1 MTNTQIA
8 TLPPTERAVAALGFD
23 TVKAEVEKLAT
34 QYADI
39 TAISNKAGR
48 DQAHSAAM
56 ALKSKR
62 VEIQKRAKEV
72 REDAVAFQKA
82 VIAKGD
88 ELAAIIEPEE
98 QRLISLR
105 DAWDEEQ
112 ARIKREAAEA
122 EQRRKAWHES
132 QIASIRGVV
141 LNAAGAA
148 PEKLRGLITELDLIE
163 PSEEIHAEYAP
174 VVARAK
180 AETLSKLL
188 EMLAEAEDREAE
200 QARIKAAQ
208 EAEAA
213 RLAAEREE
221 LAKLRAEA
229 AERQRVEAEAAE
241 AARKAAA
248 EKIAAERAELE
259 AQQRAIREQQAEIER
274 QQQAI
279 KAEQVRQA
287 AEARAAAER
296 KAAAERT
303 EAEAK
308 LAAERAAAQAKT
320 DADAREAA
328 EKLRAEQEKAGVEAG
343 RKLAEEAAAARKKRE
358 ATAPEAETLVEV
370 VAEAYDVSN
379 EVARGWL
386 GLRFGLKRI
395 GFDLDKEA
403 A

>member
-98 QRLISLR
+98 QRLIGLR

-148 PEKLRGLITELDLIE
+148 PEKLRGLISELELIE

-213 RLAAEREE
+213 RIAAEREE
-221 LAKLRAEA
+221 LARLRAEA
-229 AERQRVEAEAAE
+229 EARRQEDERKAAE
-241 AARKAAA
+241 ARAA
-248 EKIAAERAELE
+248 EEARLAAERAELARQRE
-259 AQQRAIREQQAEIER
+259 AQEAQARAEREEIER
-274 QQQAI
+274 QAAELRAQQEAI
-279 KAEQVRQA
+279 RKQQEANE
-287 AEARAAAER
+287 AEARRIERERAEADR
-296 KAAAERT
+296 KAAEEKARAEREEAARVEQERT
-303 EAEAK
+303 EAEENLK
-308 LAAERAAAQAKT
+308 RTQ
-320 DADAREAA
+320 REANA
-328 EKLRAEQEKAGVEAG
+328 PGSEE
-343 RKLAEEAAAARKKRE
+343 LASVISSHYTVSTD
-358 ATAPEAETLVEV
+358 TAYA
-370 VAEAYDVSN
+370 
-379 EVARGWL
+379 WL
-386 GLRFGLKRI
+386 
-395 GFDLDKEA
+395 KEA
-403 A
+403 FGVRGA

>member
-132 QIASIRGVV
+132 QVASIRGVV

-213 RLAAEREE
+213 RIAAEREE
-221 LAKLRAEA
+221 LARLRAEA
-229 AERQRVEAEAAE
+229 EARRQEDERKAAE
-241 AARKAAA
+241 ARAA
-248 EKIAAERAELE
+248 EEARLAAERAELARQREEQE
-259 AQQRAIREQQAEIER
+259 AQARAERAEIER
-274 QQQAI
+274 QAAELRAQQEAI
-279 KAEQVRQA
+279 RKQQEDNE
-287 AEARAAAER
+287 AEARRIERERAEADR
-296 KAAAERT
+296 KAAEEKARAER
-303 EAEAK
+303 E
-308 LAAERAAAQAKT
+308 
-320 DADAREAA
+320 EAA
-328 EKLRAEQEKAGVEAG
+328 RAESK
-343 RKLAEEAAAARKKRE
+343 RLAEERERQRAARE
-358 ATAPEAETLVEV
+358 NSPPSAEDVVSLV
-370 VAEAYDVSN
+370 AGAYDIS
-379 EVARGWL
+379 EQAALRWL
-386 GLRFGLKRI
+386 SGMFGLKQ
-395 GFDLDKEA
+395 A

>member
-8 TLPPTERAVAALGFD
+8 TLPPSERAVAALGFD

-132 QIASIRGVV
+132 QVASIRGVV

-148 PEKLRGLITELDLIE
+148 PEKLRGLISELELIE

-213 RLAAEREE
+213 RIAAEREE
-221 LAKLRAEA
+221 LARLRAEA
-229 AERQRVEAEAAE
+229 EARRKEDERKAAE
-241 AARKAAA
+241 ARAEEEARM
-248 EKIAAERAELE
+248 AAERAELDLQRE
-259 AQQRAIREQQAEIER
+259 AQEAKARAERAELE
-274 QQQAI
+274 
-279 KAEQVRQA
+279 RQA
-287 AEARAAAER
+287 AELRAQQEAIRKQQEANEAEARRIEQERAEAER
-296 KAAAERT
+296 KAVE
-303 EAEAK
+303 
-308 LAAERAAAQAKT
+308 
-320 DADAREAA
+320 
-328 EKLRAEQEKAGVEAG
+328 EKARAD
-343 RKLAEEAAAARKKRE
+343 REEAARV
-358 ATAPEAETLVEV
+358 EAERQAKERESQRIARENSPPSAEDV
-370 VAEAYDVSN
+370 VSMVASTYGVS
-379 EVARGWL
+379 EQAALRWL
-386 GLRFGLKRI
+386 SGMFGLKQ
-395 GFDLDKEA
+395 A

>member
-1 MTNTQIA
+1 MTTANTQIA
-8 TLPPTERAVAALGFD
+8 TLPPADRAVAALNFD
-23 TVKAEVEKLAT
+23 AVKAEVEKLAA
-34 QYADI
+34 QYLDI

-48 DQAHSAAM
+48 DQAHGAAM
-56 ALKSKR
+56 TLKGKR

-82 VIAKGD
+82 VIAKGE

-98 QRLISLR
+98 KRLISLR

-132 QIASIRGVV
+132 QVASIRGVV

-148 PEKLRGLITELDLIE
+148 PEKLRGLIAELELIE
-163 PSEEIHAEYAP
+163 PSADLHAEYAP

-213 RLAAEREE
+213 RIAAEREE
-221 LAKLRAEA
+221 LARLRAEA
-229 AERQRVEAEAAE
+229 EARRKEDERKSAEA
-241 AARKAAA
+241 RAA
-248 EKIAAERAELE
+248 EEARMAAERAELNRQRE
-259 AQQRAIREQQAEIER
+259 AQQEKARAERAELE
-274 QQQAI
+274 
-279 KAEQVRQA
+279 RQA
-287 AEARAAAER
+287 AELRAQQEAIRKQQEANEAEARRIEQERAEAER
-296 KAAAERT
+296 KAVE
-303 EAEAK
+303 
-308 LAAERAAAQAKT
+308 
-320 DADAREAA
+320 
-328 EKLRAEQEKAGVEAG
+328 EKARAD
-343 RKLAEEAAAARKKRE
+343 REEAARVEAERQAKERE
-358 ATAPEAETLVEV
+358 AQRIARENSPPSAEDVVSLV
-370 VAEAYDVSN
+370 ASTYGVS
-379 EVARGWL
+379 EQAALRWL
-386 GLRFGLKRI
+386 SGMFGLKQ
-395 GFDLDKEA
+395 A

>member
-1 MTNTQIA
+1 MTTQIA

-62 VEIQKRAKEV
+62 VEIQRRAKEV

-279 KAEQVRQA
+279 KAEQDRQA

-296 KAAAERT
+296 KAAAER
-303 EAEAK
+303 
-308 LAAERAAAQAKT
+308 AAAQAKA
-320 DADAREAA
+320 DAEAREAA
-328 EKLRAEQEKAGVEAG
+328 EKLRIEQEAARIEAE
-343 RKLAEEAAAARKKRE
+343 RKRAEEAAAARKKRE
-358 ATAPEAETLVEV
+358 GVAPEAEVLVSII
-370 VAEAYDVSN
+370 AEAYDVSN
-379 EVARGWL
+379 EAARGWL
-386 GLRFGLKRI
+386 IARFAQVERLE
-395 GFDLDKEA
+395 LA

>member
-62 VEIQKRAKEV
+62 VEIQRRAKEV

-88 ELAAIIEPEE
+88 ELTAIIEPEE

-213 RLAAEREE
+213 RIAAEREE
-221 LAKLRAEA
+221 LARLRAEA
-229 AERQRVEAEAAE
+229 EARRQEDER
-241 AARKAAA
+241 K
-248 EKIAAERAELE
+248 
-259 AQQRAIREQQAEIER
+259 
-274 QQQAI
+274 
-279 KAEQVRQA
+279 A
-287 AEARAAAER
+287 AEARRIERERAEADR
-296 KAAAERT
+296 KAAEEKARAER
-303 EAEAK
+303 E
-308 LAAERAAAQAKT
+308 
-320 DADAREAA
+320 EAA
-328 EKLRAEQEKAGVEAG
+328 RAESK
-343 RKLAEEAAAARKKRE
+343 RLAEERERQRAARE
-358 ATAPEAETLVEV
+358 NSPPSAEDVVSLV
-370 VAEAYDVSN
+370 AGAYDIS
-379 EVARGWL
+379 EQAALRWL
-386 GLRFGLKRI
+386 SGMFGLKQ
-395 GFDLDKEA
+395 A

>member
-1 MTNTQIA
+1 MTTQLT
-8 TLPPTERAVAALGFD
+8 TLPPADRAAVALDFDAL
-23 TVKAEVEKLAT
+23 KAEVSKQAL

-39 TAISNKAGR
+39 TAIENKAGR
-48 DQAHSAAM
+48 DQVHAAAM
-56 ALKSKR
+56 TLKGR
-62 VEIQKRAKEV
+62 RIEIQKRAKEV
-72 REDAVAFQKA
+72 REDAVQFQKA
-82 VIAKGD
+82 VIAKGE

-98 QRLISLR
+98 KRLIALR
-105 DAWDEEQ
+105 DEWDAERE
-112 ARIKREAAEA
+112 AEKREAAEA
-122 EQRRKAWHES
+122 EAKRKAWHES
-132 QIASIRGVV
+132 QVAGIRGVV
-141 LNAAGAA
+141 LGAAGA
-148 PEKLRGLITELDLIE
+148 PSQKLRDLIHEVDLIE
-163 PSEEIHAEYAP
+163 PSEELHAEYMP
-174 VVARAK
+174 IVARAK

-188 EMLAEAEDREAE
+188 EMLAEAESREAE
-200 QARIKAAQ
+200 QSRIKAAQ

-279 KAEQVRQA
+279 KAEQDRQA

-296 KAAAERT
+296 KAAAERA

-308 LAAERAAAQAKT
+308 AAAERAAAQAKA
-320 DADAREAA
+320 DADAREVA
-328 EKLRAEQEKAGVEAG
+328 EKLRIEHEKAHTEAL
-343 RKLAEEAAAARKKRE
+343 RKAVEEAAAARKKRE
-358 ATAPEAETLVEV
+358 ATAPEAEPLVSII
-370 VAEAYDVSN
+370 AEAYDVSN
-379 EVARGWL
+379 EAARGWL
-386 GLRFGLKRI
+386 VLRFGPVAML
-395 GFDLDKEA
+395 EA

>member
-8 TLPPTERAVAALGFD
+8 TLPPSERAVAALGFD

-98 QRLISLR
+98 QRLIGLR

-132 QIASIRGVV
+132 QVASIRGVV

-148 PEKLRGLITELDLIE
+148 PEKLRGLIAELELIE
-163 PSEEIHAEYAP
+163 PSADLHAEYAP

-213 RLAAEREE
+213 RIAAEREE
-221 LAKLRAEA
+221 LARLRAEA
-229 AERQRVEAEAAE
+229 EARRKEDERKAAE
-241 AARKAAA
+241 ARAEEEARM
-248 EKIAAERAELE
+248 AAERAELE
-259 AQQRAIREQQAEIER
+259 
-274 QQQAI
+274 
-279 KAEQVRQA
+279 RQA
-287 AEARAAAER
+287 AELRAQQEAIRKQQEANEAEARRIEQERAEAER
-296 KAAAERT
+296 KAVE
-303 EAEAK
+303 
-308 LAAERAAAQAKT
+308 
-320 DADAREAA
+320 
-328 EKLRAEQEKAGVEAG
+328 EKARAD
-343 RKLAEEAAAARKKRE
+343 REEAARVEAERQAKERE
-358 ATAPEAETLVEV
+358 AQRIARENSPPSAEDVVSLV
-370 VAEAYDVSN
+370 ASTYGVS
-379 EVARGWL
+379 EQAALRWL
-386 GLRFGLKRI
+386 SGMFGLKQ
-395 GFDLDKEA
+395 A

>member
-132 QIASIRGVV
+132 QITGIRGVV

-148 PEKLRGLITELDLIE
+148 PEKLRGLIAELELIE

-213 RLAAEREE
+213 RIAAEREE
-221 LAKLRAEA
+221 LTRLHA
-229 AERQRVEAEAAE
+229 EAEARRQE
-241 AARKAAA
+241 DERKAAEARAA
-248 EKIAAERAELE
+248 EEARLAAERAELARQRE
-259 AQQRAIREQQAEIER
+259 AQEARARAERAEIER
-274 QQQAI
+274 QAAELRAQQEAN
-279 KAEQVRQA
+279 E
-287 AEARAAAER
+287 AEARRIERERAEADR
-296 KAAAERT
+296 KAAEEKAQAER
-303 EAEAK
+303 E
-308 LAAERAAAQAKT
+308 
-320 DADAREAA
+320 EAA
-328 EKLRAEQEKAGVEAG
+328 RAESK
-343 RKLAEEAAAARKKRE
+343 RLAEERERQRTARE
-358 ATAPEAETLVEV
+358 NSPPSAEDVVSLV
-370 VAEAYDVSN
+370 AGAYDIS
-379 EVARGWL
+379 EQAALRWL
-386 GLRFGLKRI
+386 SGMFGLKQ
-395 GFDLDKEA
+395 A